1 MKNIHFDYSGL
12 QNNILPFLSSSI
24 YNLKKASSILSSMK
38 IPSDCPYLGVIRN
51 SATKAM
57 GCVNQLNKAVSDI
70 NDTNI
75 KLDTVIDDFMVN
87 ISKIPVTKFK

>member
-1 MKNIHFDYSGL
+1 
-12 QNNILPFLSSSI
+12 
-24 YNLKKASSILSSMK
+24 
-38 IPSDCPYLGVIRN
+38 
-51 SATKAM
+51 M